1 MNGAETKTPARIP
14 LVDLKAQ
21 YRAIAPEID
30 AAVAGTIREAAFIM
44 GRRVTGLEEQFA
56 AMCGARYGIGVSSA
70 TTGLHLV
77 LHALGIGPGDEV
89 IVPSLTFIAT
99 AEAVCHAGATPVFAD
114 VDGRSLTLDPGEI
127 RRLAGK
133 RTRVVIPVH
142 LYGRCADMQAI
153 LVAAG
158 EYGLQVIED
167 AAQAH
172 GAAGPA
178 GKAGNMAEAAVFSF
192 YPGKNL
198 GAFGDGG
205 MITTSDPE
213 LYRTMHML
221 ANHGRTDKYFHRMI
235 GFNYRLDALQAAVV
249 EAKLPHLPGWNARRL
264 ELARRYNARFG
275 SLRCIVP
282 ETPDGHVFHLYVL
295 RTAARDRLIETLDRH
310 GIESGI
316 HYPVPCH
323 MQPCFEHLPKRS
335 LPVTESIMHQIVS
348 LPLYPEL
355 SEAEQDRIIAV
366 VAEHCRRHPLP
377 AGR

>member
-1 MNGAETKTPARIP
+1 MNGGETTTPARIP

-21 YRAIAPEID
+21 YRSIAPEID

-127 RRLAGK
+127 RRLAGE
-133 RTRVVIPVH
+133 RTRAVIPVH
-142 LYGRCADMQAI
+142 LYGRCADMKAI
-153 LVAAG
+153 GAAAG
-158 EYGLQVIED
+158 EYGLHVIED

-172 GAAGPA
+172 GAAGPD

-221 ANHGRTDKYFHRMI
+221 ANHGRTDKYLHRMV

-249 EAKLPHLPGWNARRL
+249 EAKLPHLAGWNARRL
-264 ELARRYNARFG
+264 ELARRYNTHFG
-275 SLRCIVP
+275 SLPCVVP
-282 ETPDGHVFHLYVL
+282 EAPDGHVFHLYVL
-295 RTAARDRLIETLDRH
+295 RTARRDELIESLDRH
-310 GIESGI
+310 SIDSGI

-323 MQPCFEHLPKRS
+323 LQPCFENLPKRS
-335 LPVTESIMHQIVS
+335 LPVTESIMHQILS
-348 LPLYPEL
+348 LPIYPEL
-355 SEAEQDRIIAV
+355 TEADQDRIIAV
-366 VAEHCRRHPLP
+366 VAEHCLRHPLH